1 MSDILI
7 VIRNEA
13 GVAMTSIDGV
23 AVIALVK
30 KDELIYDEQSV
41 NLRFADAH
49 FYNLPLGNYIAVA
62 KHPALNPPE
71 AEQEVELLAR
81 ELLEVRYIY
90 SEAERQLL
98 RIQVTSHSLDS

>member
-13 GVAMTSIDGV
+13 GVAMTSIEGV

-30 KDELIYDEQSV
+30 KDGLIYDEQPV

-62 KHPALNPPE
+62 KHSELNPSE
-71 AEQEVELLAR
+71 AEQEIELSDR

-90 SEAERQLL
+90 LEVERQLL
-98 RIQVTSHSLDS
+98 TIQVISHSMDS